1 MSNFAPDFK
10 DNCKQMLQNNEN
22 RTILP
27 EIGLVQTADEGILFL
42 NNLREVKNLS
52 TMRLGYNTI
61 VYCRSGRILIELG
74 GNQQVRVKP
83 GEMLL
88 IPTGKLVQP
97 MMVSTDVDANAL
109 LISDT
114 VLKSVLGSQI
124 SIWNR
129 AMYMK
134 EIYVLEDTSWAMDMG
149 RYTASIFQNISEPV
163 LYSEIIHSF
172 LRTLLLF
179 VCEDLLRKEAM
190 SEKDDASS
198 THEKEIFNNFLQL
211 ISHEQQK
218 RQQVSV
224 YAGKLN
230 ITPKYLS
237 AVCKKVSGKTP
248 MRWITESVM
257 EDCYNQLLK
266 TDLSVKEIAHL
277 LGFPN
282 SSFFGQYFRDQAGV
296 TPMEYR
302 TQHKK
307 IV

>member
-163 LYSEIIHSF
+163 LYREIIHSF

>member
-10 DNCKQMLQNNEN
+10 DNCKHMLQNNEN

-52 TMRLGYNTI
+52 TMRLGYNTV

-163 LYSEIIHSF
+163 LYREIIHSF

>member
-10 DNCKQMLQNNEN
+10 DNCKHMLQNNEN

-52 TMRLGYNTI
+52 TMRLGYNTV

>member
-10 DNCKQMLQNNEN
+10 DNCKHMLQNNEN

-27 EIGLVQTADEGILFL
+27 EIGLVQTADDGILFL

-52 TMRLGYNTI
+52 TMRLGYNTV

-134 EIYVLEDTSWAMDMG
+134 EIYVLEDTPWAMDMG

>member
-10 DNCKQMLQNNEN
+10 DNCKHMLQNNEN

-52 TMRLGYNTI
+52 TMRLGYNTV

-172 LRTLLLF
+172 LRTMLLF

>member
-27 EIGLVQTADEGILFL
+27 EIGLVQTADDGILFL

-52 TMRLGYNTI
+52 TMRLGYNTV

>member
-27 EIGLVQTADEGILFL
+27 EIGLVQTADDGILFL

>member
-10 DNCKQMLQNNEN
+10 DNCKHMLQINEN

-27 EIGLVQTADEGILFL
+27 EIGLVQTADDGILFL

-52 TMRLGYNTI
+52 TMRLGYNTV

-163 LYSEIIHSF
+163 LYREIIHSF

>member
-27 EIGLVQTADEGILFL
+27 EIGLVQTADDGILFL

-163 LYSEIIHSF
+163 LYREIIHSF

>member
-10 DNCKQMLQNNEN
+10 DNCKQMLLNNEN

-27 EIGLVQTADEGILFL
+27 EIGLVQTADDGILFL

-190 SEKDDASS
+190 SEKDDVSS

>member
-1 MSNFAPDFK
+1 MP
-10 DNCKQMLQNNEN
+10 QNNLD
-22 RTILP
+22 RIDFP
-27 EIGLVQTADEGILFL
+27 EMGWIESADEGILFRD
-42 NNLREVKNLS
+42 NLREVKNLS

-97 MMVSTDVDANAL
+97 MMVSTDVDAIAL
-109 LISDT
+109 LISDR

-124 SIWNR
+124 NIWNR

-134 EIYVLEDTSWAMDMG
+134 EIYVLENTPWAIELG
-149 RYTASIFQNISEPV
+149 HYIASIFHTMSQPL
-163 LYSEIIHSF
+163 LYREIVHSF
-172 LRTLLLF
+172 LRTLLLLI
-179 VCEDLLRKEAM
+179 CEDLARKDVM
-190 SEKDDASS
+190 VGKDDFSS
-198 THEKEIFNNFLQL
+198 THEKEIFNRFLQL
-211 ISHEQQK
+211 IAKENRK

-224 YAGKLN
+224 YAERLN

-237 AVCKKVSGKTP
+237 AVCKRVSGKSP
-248 MRWITESVM
+248 MRWITDSVM

-266 TDLSVKEIAHL
+266 TDLTVKEISNL

-282 SSFFGQYFRDQAGV
+282 SSFFGQYFREQAGV

-302 TQHKK
+302 TQHKR

>member
-1 MSNFAPDFK
+1 
-10 DNCKQMLQNNEN
+10 MLQKMNDEMV
-22 RTILP
+22 IP
-27 EIGLVQTADEGILFL
+27 EIGLAQTADDGILFL
-42 NNLREVKNLS
+42 KNLRDVKNLS

-74 GNQQVRVKP
+74 GNQQVRIKP

-109 LISDT
+109 LISDR
-114 VLKSVLGSQI
+114 VLKSVLGNQI
-124 SIWNR
+124 NIWNR

-134 EIYVLEDTSWAMDMG
+134 EIYVLENTTWAIDIG
-149 RYTASIFQNISEPV
+149 KYIVSIFQNIAEPV
-163 LYSEIIHSF
+163 LYREIIHSF
-172 LRTLLLF
+172 LRTMLLL
-179 VCEDLLRKEAM
+179 VCENLIHKDAM
-190 SEKDDASS
+190 SAKDDVSS
-198 THEKEIFNNFLQL
+198 THEKEIFNSFLQL
-211 ISHEQQK
+211 ISHERQK
-218 RQQVSV
+218 RQQVAV
-224 YAGKLN
+224 YASRLN

-266 TDLSVKEIAHL
+266 TDLTVKEIANL

-282 SSFFGQYFRDQAGV
+282 SSFFGQYFREQAGV

-302 TQHKK
+302 TQHKR

>member
-10 DNCKQMLQNNEN
+10 DNCKHMLQNNEN

-27 EIGLVQTADEGILFL
+27 EIGLVQTADDGILFL

-134 EIYVLEDTSWAMDMG
+134 EIYVLEDTSWAKDMG

>member
-10 DNCKQMLQNNEN
+10 DNCKHMLQNNEN

-27 EIGLVQTADEGILFL
+27 EIGLVQTADDGILFL

-172 LRTLLLF
+172 LRTMLLF

>member
-10 DNCKQMLQNNEN
+10 DNCKHMLQNNEN

-27 EIGLVQTADEGILFL
+27 EIGLVQTADDGILFL

-52 TMRLGYNTI
+52 TMRLGYNTV

>member
-1 MSNFAPDFK
+1 
-10 DNCKQMLQNNEN
+10 
-22 RTILP
+22 
-27 EIGLVQTADEGILFL
+27 
-42 NNLREVKNLS
+42 
-52 TMRLGYNTI
+52 
-61 VYCRSGRILIELG
+61 
-74 GNQQVRVKP
+74 
-83 GEMLL
+83 
-88 IPTGKLVQP
+88 
-97 MMVSTDVDANAL
+97 
-109 LISDT
+109 
-114 VLKSVLGSQI
+114 
-124 SIWNR
+124 
-129 AMYMK
+129 
-134 EIYVLEDTSWAMDMG
+134 
-149 RYTASIFQNISEPV
+149 
-163 LYSEIIHSF
+163 
-172 LRTLLLF
+172 LLLF

>member
-27 EIGLVQTADEGILFL
+27 EIGLVQTADDGILFL

-52 TMRLGYNTI
+52 TMRLGYNTV

-149 RYTASIFQNISEPV
+149 RYTASIFQNINEPV

>member
-1 MSNFAPDFK
+1 
-10 DNCKQMLQNNEN
+10 MLQKNNE
-22 RTILP
+22 RIDFP
-27 EIGLVQTADEGILFL
+27 EIGLVQTADDGILFL

-52 TMRLGYNTI
+52 TMRLGYNTV

-109 LISDT
+109 LISDK
-114 VLKSVLGSQI
+114 VLKSVLGNQI
-124 SIWNR
+124 NIWNR

-134 EIYVLEDTSWAMDMG
+134 EIYVLENTTWAIDMG
-149 RYTASIFQNISEPV
+149 KYTASIFQTISEPV
-163 LYSEIIHSF
+163 LYREIIHSF
-172 LRTLLLF
+172 LRTMLLLI
-179 VCEDLLRKEAM
+179 CEDLIHKDAM
-190 SEKDDASS
+190 SARDDVSS
-198 THEKEIFNNFLQL
+198 THEKEIFNSFLQL

-218 RQQVSV
+218 RQQVAV
-224 YAGKLN
+224 YAGRLN

-266 TDLSVKEIAHL
+266 TDLTVKEIANL

-282 SSFFGQYFRDQAGV
+282 SSFFGQYFREQAGV

-307 IV
+307 IG

>member
-10 DNCKQMLQNNEN
+10 DNCKHMLQNNEN

-27 EIGLVQTADEGILFL
+27 EIGLVQTADDGILFL

-52 TMRLGYNTI
+52 TMRLGYNTV

-172 LRTLLLF
+172 LRTMLLF